1 MAEKIAPVPHYTVDE
16 LVQKGKQARKRVPRS
31 SHGEWSPDHRT
42 DDPLALLERQ
52 AITRVPDL
60 VPIRY
65 GRMAASAF
73 AFFRGAALVMASDL
87 AAAPRSGME
96 VQLCG
101 DAHLAN
107 FGGFASPERELVF
120 DLNDFDET
128 LPGPFEWDVKRLVTS
143 LEVAGRDRQ
152 FDEMERA
159 AVVMTACKSYRD
171 AMRTFAGMT
180 NLDLWYTQLGI
191 AELISRWGEQVG
203 KATLRNLQRA
213 ATKAESKDRL
223 KAMAKL
229 TELVDGELRLRSNPP
244 LLVPVSEIFGDTEAD
259 RVQDTIHNALRSYR
273 RTLSGDR
280 RRLVES
286 YRLVDV
292 ARKVVGVGS
301 VGMRAWVVL
310 LVGRDNQDPLFI
322 QVKEA
327 EQSVLESF
335 LKRSPYKNHGQR
347 VVEGQR
353 LMQASS
359 DIFLGWQRVD
369 AGADDRSHDY
379 FMRQLWDWKAS
390 ADIENMAPPQL
401 RMYAEIC
408 GWTLARAHAKSGERI
423 SIAEYLGTSE
433 TFDRAMVSFA
443 QSYADQNEK
452 DHAALVAAIAD
463 GRVQAAS
470 GI

>member
-1 MAEKIAPVPHYTVDE
+1 MPAKIAPVPHFTVDE
-16 LVQKGKQARKRVPRS
+16 LAQKGKQARKRVPRS
-31 SHGEWSPDHRT
+31 SHGEWSPDLRT
-42 DDPLALLERQ
+42 DDPLELLDCQ
-52 AITRVPDL
+52 AVTRVPDL
-60 VPIRY
+60 VPIRH

-73 AFFRGAALVMASDL
+73 SFFRGAALVMASDL

-128 LPGPFEWDVKRLVTS
+128 LSGPFEWDVKRLVAS
-143 LEVAGRDRQ
+143 LEVAGRDRH
-152 FDEMERA
+152 FDEEERVD
-159 AVVMTACKSYRD
+159 VVMTASKAYRD
-171 AMRTFAGMT
+171 AIRQFAGMT
-180 NLDLWYTQLGI
+180 NLDLWYTHLTITDLI
-191 AELISRWGEQVG
+191 ARWGDQAG
-203 KATLRNLQRA
+203 KATIRNLQRGA
-213 ATKAESKDRL
+213 VKAESKDRL

-229 TELVDGELRLRSNPP
+229 TEEVDGELRLKSNPP
-244 LLVPVSEIFGDTEAD
+244 LLVPVSELFGGDEAD
-259 RVQDTIHNALRSYR
+259 RLHGTVRDALRAYR

-286 YRLVDV
+286 YRLVDL

-301 VGMRAWVVL
+301 VGMRAWVAL
-310 LVGRDNQDPLFI
+310 LVGRDSNDPLFI

-327 EQSVLESF
+327 EPSVLEPF
-335 LKRSPYKNHGQR
+335 LKKSPYKNNGQR

-353 LMQASS
+353 LMQAAS

-369 AGADDRSHDY
+369 EGADGRPHDY
-379 FMRQLWDWKAS
+379 YMRQLWDWKAS
-390 ADIENMAPPQL
+390 ADVESMAPPQL

-423 SIAEYLGTSE
+423 SIAEYVGTSE

-443 QSYADQNEK
+443 QRYADQNEK
-452 DHAALVAAIAD
+452 DHAALVDAIAS
-463 GRVQAAS
+463 GRVQAMS